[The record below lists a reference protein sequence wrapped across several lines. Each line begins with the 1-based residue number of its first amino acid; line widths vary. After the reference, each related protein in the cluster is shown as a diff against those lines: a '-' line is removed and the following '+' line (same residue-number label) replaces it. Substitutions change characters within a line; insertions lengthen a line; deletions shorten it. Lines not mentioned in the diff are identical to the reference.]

1 MPPNMAQLSW
11 GHVPGFP
18 VVPATKQQGSCGY
31 GGMKL
36 LRALWSI
43 LLLCAASRVSP
54 WRCDDSHRAARI
66 AALQLPHVL
75 RLRGNGDSTT
85 RGVETAR
92 DGSLESVSDITGMV
106 STIFFSSSGALDD
119 DMVLPQALPVSDV
132 ESRSLDRDFR
142 EAANDPHLPPLVHE
156 WNDTLPRTGR
166 QYLRR
171 VRRETAQNYIPV
183 CVSPALLAR
192 LLCNC

>member
-1 MPPNMAQLSW
+1 MN
-11 GHVPGFP
+11 
-18 VVPATKQQGSCGY
+18 
-31 GGMKL
+31 L

-43 LLLCAASRVSP
+43 LLLFAASRVSP
-54 WRCDDSHRAARI
+54 WRCDVSQRAARI
-66 AALQLPHVL
+66 AALQVPHVL
-75 RLRGNGDSTT
+75 RLRGNGDSTA
-85 RGVETAR
+85 RGVVETAR

-156 WNDTLPRTGR
+156 WNDALPLTGR

-183 CVSPALLAR
+183 CMSPALLAR

>member
-1 MPPNMAQLSW
+1 MA
-11 GHVPGFP
+11 P
-18 VVPATKQQGSCGY
+18 
-31 GGMKL
+31 
-36 LRALWSI
+36 
-43 LLLCAASRVSP
+43 
-54 WRCDDSHRAARI
+54 
-66 AALQLPHVL
+66 
-75 RLRGNGDSTT
+75 
-85 RGVETAR
+85 
-92 DGSLESVSDITGMV
+92 
-106 STIFFSSSGALDD
+106 LDD

-142 EAANDPHLPPLVHE
+142 EAADDPHLPPLVHE
-156 WNDTLPRTGR
+156 WNDALPLTGR

>member
-1 MPPNMAQLSW
+1 MAR
-11 GHVPGFP
+11 
-18 VVPATKQQGSCGY
+18 VVVRSRAAVTCLVSRTIEGNCLWCTS
-31 GGMKL
+31 MMNL

-54 WRCDDSHRAARI
+54 WRCDVSHRAARI
-66 AALQLPHVL
+66 AALQVPRVL
-75 RLRGNGDSTT
+75 RLRGHGDSTA
-85 RGVETAR
+85 RVVETAR

-142 EAANDPHLPPLVHE
+142 EAADDPHLPPLVHE
-156 WNDTLPRTGR
+156 WNDALPLTGR

-183 CVSPALLAR
+183 CMSPALLAR